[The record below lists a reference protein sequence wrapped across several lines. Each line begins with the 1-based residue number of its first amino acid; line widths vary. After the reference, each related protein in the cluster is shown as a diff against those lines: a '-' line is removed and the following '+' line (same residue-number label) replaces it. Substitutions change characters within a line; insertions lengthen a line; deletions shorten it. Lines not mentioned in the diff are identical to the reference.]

1 MNKSVALFLL
11 TTFSFLF
18 GDNNVLV
25 RHGDQQLAHGEFI
38 GTYMNHVHILVGE
51 NIYYYACDDIISI
64 TYASEGASAVFTK
77 DGRET
82 NGIIIKKDDNH
93 IWMENVDGKTI
104 KLSVDEIEFIQSDR
118 KMYGKGFDYDCSK
131 NTVTAD
137 ILFPPEFD
145 PMTGEMAQILPDV
158 FNPDIPKPAAKIE
171 AGGISAA
178 ENFVIIDG
186 VKYAK
191 VSPEKE
197 TAQVESKAGMSV
209 WAILPGQKSAIKS
222 LSRAAGFTNS
232 NLSTYLMKNY
242 GQTLDGLSHTQGT
255 NVINKFQAGSV
266 SKPNP
271 ETGTRGT
278 TLSTLEIRSM
288 ALMNAGQKH
297 NGAPWGLLGLAGCGS
312 GMMGGI
318 MGVEMADFPG
328 FVIGG
333 IIGLSLP
340 SLFASGATPV
350 PYYPNEIKTQNRKQ
364 LYKDAYVKETGR
376 LRVRS
381 TQNGTLF
388 GLVGFGVFMMMIIM

>member
-1 MNKSVALFLL
+1 VNKSVALPLL
-11 TTFSFLF
+11 MAFSFLF
-18 GDNNVLV
+18 GDNIVLV
-25 RHGDQQLAHGEFI
+25 RHGDQQVAQGEFI

-51 NIYYYACDDIISI
+51 KILYYACDDIISI
-64 TYASEGASAVFTK
+64 TNASEGIS
-77 DGRET
+77 
-82 NGIIIKKDDNH
+82 
-93 IWMENVDGKTI
+93 
-104 KLSVDEIEFIQSDR
+104 
-118 KMYGKGFDYDCSK
+118 YGKGYDYDCSK

-137 ILFPPEFD
+137 ILFPPELD
-145 PMTGEMAQILPDV
+145 PMTGEWAQMLPDV
-158 FNPDIPKPAAKIE
+158 FNPEIPKPAVEKATPIVQKPIAKVV
-171 AGGISAA
+171 AGGVSAV
-178 ENFVIIDG
+178 EDFVIIDG
-186 VKYAK
+186 VKYAR
-191 VSPEKE
+191 VAPEKE
-197 TAQVESKAGMSV
+197 EKKSK
-209 WAILPGQKSAIKS
+209 KK
-222 LSRAAGFTNS
+222 
-232 NLSTYLMKNY
+232 
-242 GQTLDGLSHTQGT
+242 
-255 NVINKFQAGSV
+255 
-266 SKPNP
+266 
-271 ETGTRGT
+271 T
-278 TLSTLEIRSM
+278 TLSTLEIQSM

-340 SLFASGATPV
+340 SLFASAATPV